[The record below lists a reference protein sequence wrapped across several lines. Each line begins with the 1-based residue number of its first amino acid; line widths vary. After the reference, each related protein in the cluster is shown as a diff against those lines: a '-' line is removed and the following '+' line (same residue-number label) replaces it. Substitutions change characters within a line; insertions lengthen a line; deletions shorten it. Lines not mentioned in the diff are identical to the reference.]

1 MSRST
6 DEWRGKTD
14 DTAIPPRVK
23 ERVARASGDLCV
35 KCDRK
40 VGEKLRPEFDHV
52 TPLILGGQ
60 NRESNIQLLCHEC
73 HGAKTKLDVKLKAKV
88 ARVRTKLSL
97 GIKTAKG
104 RPMPGSRASG
114 LRKRMDGTVERR

>member
-6 DEWRGKTD
+6 DEWIGKHD
-14 DTAIPPRVK
+14 DAAIPPRVK
-23 ERVARASGDLCV
+23 ERVARSSGDLCV

-97 GIKTAKG
+97 GIKTPKG
-104 RPMPGSRASG
+104 RPMPGSKASG

>member
-23 ERVARASGDLCV
+23 ERIARAACDHCV

-73 HGAKTKLDVKLKAKV
+73 HGAKTRLDVKLKAKV
-88 ARVRTKLSL
+88 ARVHTKLSL
-97 GIKTAKG
+97 GIRANKG

>member
-6 DEWRGKTD
+6 DEWIGKHD
-14 DTAIPPRVK
+14 DAAIPPRVK
-23 ERVARASGDLCV
+23 DRIARAAGDLCV

-40 VGEKLRPEFDHV
+40 VGNKLRPEFDHT

-88 ARVRTKLSL
+88 ARVRTKLCL
-97 GIKTAKG
+97 GIAPKKG
-104 RPMPGSRASG
+104 RPMPGSKASG
-114 LRKRMDGTVERR
+114 LRKRMDGSVERR

>member
-6 DEWRGKTD
+6 DEWIGKHD
-14 DTAIPPRVK
+14 DAAIPLRVK

-73 HGAKTKLDVKLKAKV
+73 HGAKTRLDVKLKAKV

-104 RPMPGSRASG
+104 RPMPGSKASG

>member
-6 DEWRGKTD
+6 DEWIGKTD

-23 ERVARASGDLCV
+23 ERIARAACDHCV
-35 KCDRK
+35 KRDRK
-40 VGEKLRPEFDHV
+40 VGEKLRPELDHG

-104 RPMPGSRASG
+104 RPMPGSKASG

>member
-1 MSRST
+1 MSRAT
-6 DEWRGKTD
+6 DEWIGKHD
-14 DTAIPPRVK
+14 DAAIPLRVK
-23 ERVARASGDLCV
+23 ERVARAAHDLCV

-40 VGEKLRPEFDHV
+40 VGAKLRPEFDHV

-88 ARVRTKLSL
+88 ARVHTKLSL
-97 GIKTAKG
+97 GIRANKG
-104 RPMPGSRASG
+104 RPMPGSKASKFKRKLNG
-114 LRKRMDGTVERR
+114 EVVLR

>member
-23 ERVARASGDLCV
+23 ERIARAACDHCV

-104 RPMPGSRASG
+104 RPMPGSKASKFKRKMNG
-114 LRKRMDGTVERR
+114 EVVLR

>member
-6 DEWRGKTD
+6 DEWIGKHD
-14 DTAIPPRVK
+14 DAAIPPRVK
-23 ERVARASGDLCV
+23 ERVARSSGDLCV

-40 VGEKLRPEFDHV
+40 VGEKLRPEFDHAI
-52 TPLILGGQ
+52 PLILGGK

-88 ARVRTKLSL
+88 SRVRTKLSL
-97 GIKTAKG
+97 GIKIPKG
-104 RPMPGSRASG
+104 RPMPGSKASG

>member
-1 MSRST
+1 VSRST
-6 DEWRGKTD
+6 DEWIGKTD
-14 DTAIPPRVK
+14 DSAIPLRVK
-23 ERVARASGDLCV
+23 ERVARAAHDLCV

-40 VGEKLRPEFDHV
+40 VGAKLRPEFDHV

-88 ARVRTKLSL
+88 ARVHTKLSL
-97 GIKTAKG
+97 GIRANKG

>member
-6 DEWRGKTD
+6 DEWIGKHD
-14 DTAIPPRVK
+14 DAAIPLRVK

-40 VGEKLRPEFDHV
+40 VGEKLRPEFDHI

>member
-6 DEWRGKTD
+6 DEWIGKHD
-14 DTAIPPRVK
+14 DAAIPLRVK
-23 ERVARASGDLCV
+23 ERIARAACDHCV

-104 RPMPGSRASG
+104 RPMPGSKASG